1 MQIEKYNKP
10 AELRLIQACRE
21 GDDTIFSMERPEK
34 GSADNTIRAGLIR
47 ALLLGTGD
55 CTPPARGLWIE
66 GAWIT
71 GKLDLQ
77 GEALPVPL
85 VLLNCTLEEDV
96 MLRDCTLPA
105 LHLTGTHLPKLDA
118 QRLQCNG
125 PLHLRAGFQ
134 ATGLVDLT
142 GATIDG
148 QLDCAG
154 GKFLAKGLA
163 LNCDTI
169 SVGAAVFLRTGFE
182 AQGEVKL
189 VGAKIGGQ
197 LDCDRGKFLAAI
209 MALNC
214 NGISVGASVFLR
226 NEFEA
231 HGKVNLVRAKI
242 DGQMACNRG
251 KFLAEGIALH
261 CDATI
266 VGADV
271 FLQDEFEARGRINLN
286 RAEIAGNLVLS
297 SATLTTGL
305 DAQGMRVRAQFVWA
319 DIEGDGIEVDLIDAK
334 VGTLVDSPGSWTS
347 VKRLRLSSFRYDR
360 IESKMDV
367 QERLDWR
374 TKHDAS
380 VRPFTPQ
387 PYVQLANV
395 LRRQGMISAV
405 NTVMI
410 KREDL
415 QRDAYMKQAV
425 QGNEWWGLFA
435 LVMLLRPFL
444 SLPFK
449 WMFGYGHQPS
459 RVLFWIAVIL
469 GITICCAQQIHIHG
483 QFAPTSSVVLTSQD
497 WLDSFPTEPLHPDS
511 PLWRTQMDAWAQTT
525 SGRDYTSFSA
535 FLYALDLFIP
545 LDALGQ
551 EKNWAP
557 SAERGGW
564 GDWGHR
570 LRWLVQMAGW
580 VITAIGAAVLTGLI
594 GRRD

>member
-242 DGQMACNRG
+242 DGQMTCNRG
-251 KFLAEGIALH
+251 KFLAEGI
-261 CDATI
+261 
-266 VGADV
+266 
-271 FLQDEFEARGRINLN
+271 
-286 RAEIAGNLVLS
+286 
-297 SATLTTGL
+297 
-305 DAQGMRVRAQFVWA
+305 
-319 DIEGDGIEVDLIDAK
+319 
-334 VGTLVDSPGSWTS
+334 
-347 VKRLRLSSFRYDR
+347 
-360 IESKMDV
+360 
-367 QERLDWR
+367 
-374 TKHDAS
+374 
-380 VRPFTPQ
+380 
-387 PYVQLANV
+387 
-395 LRRQGMISAV
+395 
-405 NTVMI
+405 
-410 KREDL
+410 
-415 QRDAYMKQAV
+415 
-425 QGNEWWGLFA
+425 
-435 LVMLLRPFL
+435 
-444 SLPFK
+444 
-449 WMFGYGHQPS
+449 
-459 RVLFWIAVIL
+459 
-469 GITICCAQQIHIHG
+469 
-483 QFAPTSSVVLTSQD
+483 
-497 WLDSFPTEPLHPDS
+497 
-511 PLWRTQMDAWAQTT
+511 
-525 SGRDYTSFSA
+525 
-535 FLYALDLFIP
+535 
-545 LDALGQ
+545 
-551 EKNWAP
+551 
-557 SAERGGW
+557 
-564 GDWGHR
+564 
-570 LRWLVQMAGW
+570 
-580 VITAIGAAVLTGLI
+580 
-594 GRRD
+594 